1 MAYAGDYTKDLG
13 NYNVGARYMD
23 RLVTLTRSF
32 SCADHNIVAG
42 SYYKLF
48 SVPANFQVLS
58 AYVAVTTSETSASS
72 DTLDIVTDDATTN
85 TLVSSVAMLAGT
97 VGATNARAMFTSAG
111 FICAKPDT
119 TLTTAVFTVTIVG
132 MIAETTR

>member
-1 MAYAGDYTKDLG
+1 MAYAGDYTKDHG

-23 RLVTLTRSF
+23 KLVTLVRSF
-32 SCADHNIVAG
+32 DCSEHNLTAA

-48 SVPANFQVLS
+48 AVPANFQVFE

-97 VGATNARAMFTSAG
+97 VGATNARVMFTSAG
-111 FICAKPDT
+111 YISAKPDT

-132 MIAETTR
+132 MIAETAR